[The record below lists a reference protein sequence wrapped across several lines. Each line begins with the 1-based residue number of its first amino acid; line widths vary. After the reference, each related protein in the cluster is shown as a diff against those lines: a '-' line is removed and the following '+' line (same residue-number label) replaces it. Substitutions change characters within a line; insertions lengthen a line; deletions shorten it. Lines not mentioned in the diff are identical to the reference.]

1 MSRFIL
7 RGYSKVQHPE
17 EFFKYRVYLRHS
29 KAKVKLTN
37 HKTTNQPTE
46 LIPLRAIPP
55 TARSAQGKKQSGL
68 ERLAAVEGWRMEL
81 VKPYLEKILNEFKPE
96 KEYLQTTIDGE
107 VHDANELFD
116 EYMITQD
123 FGIRL
128 AVLFKVIA
136 RIQKKP
142 KIHNILKVIQHMD
155 MDEMYYWWGKLFE
168 KEDDTKVVTSFRIL
182 FEDS

>member
-7 RGYSKVQHPE
+7 RGYSKVQKPE
-17 EFFKYRVYLRHS
+17 EFYKFRVYLQHS
-29 KAKVKLTN
+29 KTKIKLTK
-37 HKTTNQPTE
+37 HKATTKPKE

-55 TARSAQGKKQSGL
+55 EARSAQGKKQSGI
-68 ERLAAVEGWRMEL
+68 EQLAAVEGWRL
-81 VKPYLEKILNEFKPE
+81 DTVKSYIDTILTNFHAE

-107 VHDANELFD
+107 VHDANEAFD

-123 FGIRL
+123 YGIRL

-136 RIQKKP
+136 RIQIKP
-142 KIHNILKVIQHMD
+142 KILNILQVTQSMG

-168 KEDDTKVVTSFRIL
+168 VEDDKKVVTAFRVMY
-182 FEDS
+182 ED